1 MTRRPGAHAGQ
12 QTQAQAQAQA
22 QAHAHAQTQAQQQTQ
37 AAAPP
42 DPDSVSLERAS
53 KAGGR
58 IPADAESA
66 AQAAGIPENLTDDNL

>member
-1 MTRRPGAHAGQ
+1 MTQRPGAHAGQ
-12 QTQAQAQAQA
+12 QTQAQAHEQVQAQA
-22 QAHAHAQTQAQQQTQ
+22 PAQTQAQQQTQ

-42 DPDSVSLERAS
+42 DPDSVSFERAS

-58 IPADAESA
+58 IPADAECA